1 MSKILKKR
9 INIKRKENVNKRLL
23 IQVIFSIILVVA
35 VIATKQFGNNYT
47 GVYLS
52 NAKDKISETIDI
64 KSAISN
70 VKSIFANIGKG
81 LNFGLLNNSDYAAPV
96 SGKILKKYGIDKT
109 VESSEYNHGIDI
121 ISNMESVKSISS
133 GKVTSVGKNEKMSNY
148 IVIESGSKKI
158 IYAMFDEVFVSK
170 GDDIKLGEIIG
181 KLNSEKKLLRVEIW
195 ENGESIN
202 PTKLFKIYE

>member
-1 MSKILKKR
+1 VNKILKKR

-52 NAKDKISETIDI
+52 SAKEKLGETIDV
-64 KSAISN
+64 KLALSN
-70 VKSIFANIGKG
+70 IKSIFTNIGKG
-81 LNFGLLNNSDYAAPV
+81 FNFGLFSDSDYAAPV
-96 SGKILKKYGIDKT
+96 SGKISKKYGIDET
-109 VESSEYNHGIDI
+109 IESSEYNNGIDI

-133 GKVTSVGKNEKMSNY
+133 GKVTAVGRNEKMSNY
-148 IVIESGSKKI
+148 IVVENSGKKF

-170 GDDIKLGEIIG
+170 GDDVKIGEIIG
-181 KLNSEKKLLRVEIW
+181 KLNNETKLLHIEIW

-202 PTKLFKIYE
+202 PSKLFKIYE

>member
-70 VKSIFANIGKG
+70 VKSTFTNFGKG